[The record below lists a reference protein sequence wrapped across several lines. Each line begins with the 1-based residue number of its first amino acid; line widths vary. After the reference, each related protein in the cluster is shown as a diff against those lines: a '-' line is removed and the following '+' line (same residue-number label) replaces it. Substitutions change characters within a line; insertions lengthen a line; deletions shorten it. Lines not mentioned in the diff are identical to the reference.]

1 MSYSSRREG
10 HGDSSEE
17 AGYVPSADRKQTET
31 ASEAGLLNFKA
42 HLQ

>member
-1 MSYSSRREG
+1 MFYSSRREG
-10 HGDSSEE
+10 HGDSTEE

-31 ASEAGLLNFKA
+31 ASEAGLLNLKT